1 MRILY
6 SRWDGT
12 QHLGD
17 LDADDL
23 LQAMSDDLVADGDL
37 RRALQRLFQRG
48 AQMPQG
54 RMPGLQDLL
63 KQLRQRRQQRLD
75 RYDLGSSIDD
85 IKKKV
90 DEILKTEREGIERR
104 RADARERAERG
115 EIPEDARRQLGEMG
129 ARDDRSHAGR
139 AAAVVGGR
147 HDGVDPLLGGGEWPV
162 RSPLRRSRR
171 SRQQRSDIPA
181 SAGHSRPAA

>member
-1 MRILY
+1 MLIRY

-12 QHLGD
+12 QNIGD

-23 LQAMSDDLVADGDL
+23 LKAMSDDLMSDGDI

-63 KQLRQRRQQRLD
+63 KQLRQRRQQQLE
-75 RYDLGSSIDD
+75 RYDLGSALDD

-90 DEILKTEREGIERR
+90 DEILKTEREGIEQRR
-104 RADARERAERG
+104 TDARERAERG
-115 EIPEDARRQLGEMG
+115 ENPE
-129 ARDDRSHAGR
+129 
-139 AAAVVGGR
+139 AA
-147 HDGVDPLLGGGEWPV
+147 
-162 RSPLRRSRR
+162 
-171 SRQQRSDIPA
+171 RQQLA
-181 SAGHSRPAA
+181 